1 MQKNMQNFK
10 NQMGFLLAIFVCVAV
25 IFACNK
31 LKEETSSSDDEK
43 TEKTEKTET
52 TEKTESTKDDSET
65 KSSGNFKGSRLYFCE
80 RYSSA
85 SGEIGESD
93 VFNISRKG
101 GYLTVMI
108 DLRPA
113 DAVIGTGKVDLR
125 IARYEGSKEKI
136 VETLPFDVQ
145 PDWDYIHFDKV
156 TFYKA
161 GDYKVTLLKS
171 DGTPVAS
178 GEVTI
183 NYR

>member
-1 MQKNMQNFK
+1 MQNLK
-10 NQMGFLLAIFVCVAV
+10 NQLGFFLAIFVSVAV

-31 LKEETSSSDDEK
+31 LKEETSSSDDDK
-43 TEKTEKTET
+43 TEKTER
-52 TEKTESTKDDSET
+52 TEKSDDKKDDSER
-65 KSSGNFKGSRLYFCE
+65 KSSGNSFKGSKLYFCE
-80 RYSSA
+80 RYSTA
-85 SGEIGESD
+85 GGEVGESD

-113 DAVIGTGKVDLR
+113 DAIIGTGKVDLR

-136 VETLPFDVQ
+136 VDTLPFDVQ

>member
-1 MQKNMQNFK
+1 MQNFK
-10 NQMGFLLAIFVCVAV
+10 NQLGFVLAIFVCVAV

-52 TEKTESTKDDSET
+52 TEKTEGSDDDSET
-65 KSSGNFKGSRLYFCE
+65 KSSGNSYKGSKLYFCE

-85 SGEIGESD
+85 GGEVGESD
-93 VFNISRKG
+93 VFNISRSG

-113 DAVIGTGKVDLR
+113 DATIGTGKVDLR

-156 TFYKA
+156 TFYKE